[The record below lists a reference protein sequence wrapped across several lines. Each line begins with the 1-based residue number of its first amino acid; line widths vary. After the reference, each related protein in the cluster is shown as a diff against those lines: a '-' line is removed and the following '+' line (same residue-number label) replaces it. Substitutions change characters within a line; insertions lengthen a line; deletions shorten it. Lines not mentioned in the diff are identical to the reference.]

1 MFREIFRIYTLR
13 LLAGKFVAICTEF
26 PLATFTAKILTRL
39 SKKSLAKNY
48 FSNPKHAMLKD

>member
-1 MFREIFRIYTLR
+1 MFREI
-13 LLAGKFVAICTEF
+13 LAGKFGAICTEF

-48 FSNPKHAMLKD
+48 LLSMPC

>member
-13 LLAGKFVAICTEF
+13 LLAGKFGAICTEF

-48 FSNPKHAMLKD
+48 FLSMPC